1 MVYLFYVL
9 LIILISIIPN
19 LSTNNKTSLSIL
31 VNNNISKGLILLI
44 ILFILLEDYTLGIL
58 SLILYF
64 TILLNTINSVEDFQ
78 DYYN

>member
-19 LSTNNKTSLSIL
+19 LSNNNKTRLSIL
-31 VNNNISKGLILLI
+31 VDKNISKGLILLI
-44 ILFILLEDYTLGIL
+44 ILFVLLEDYTLGIL

>member
-64 TILLNTINSVEDFQ
+64 TILLNTINNVENFQ